1 MDTTTPDK
9 PTTPDR
15 HPKKQSNRSSDEQT
29 NQLSN
34 EQPEKL
40 PDGPTGKASHRTLDK
55 PQDSLPPGYPVEFD
69 VDAVLKDGGTIHIRP
84 IKPDDIDAMKA
95 LYDGLS
101 DTTIYMRFFSP
112 RRTLSDKE
120 WEHFTNVDYTDRLAL
135 VGILDDTIVAV
146 ARYDRIIGTGEAE
159 AAFLVTDK
167 HQGRGIGTIMLE
179 YLAEAARTRGV
190 SEFTADTLPNN
201 RKMLSMF
208 TGAGFDRTAMFADGV
223 VSVSFPIEP
232 TQTSMTAAEERDR
245 IATRQSMLRILRP
258 NSIAVIGASRTPGTI
273 GHELFRNLLAAE
285 FTGPIYPVNPEAL
298 HVGGVRAYHSI
309 MDIPDEVDLAV
320 IAVPAPLVAGVIED
334 CGKKHVGGL
343 VVISAGFA
351 ETGQNGVAAERTLVR
366 RAHIH
371 GMRLVGPN
379 CMGVI
384 NTSPDVSMNAT
395 FAPDQPVRGRVG
407 FSSQSGGLGIAIL
420 AEASERGIGISSF
433 VSMGNKADISGNDLL
448 AYWEDDQETDV
459 ILLYL
464 ESFGNPRVFS
474 TLSRRISRKKPIIAV
489 KAGRTSA
496 GSRGASS
503 HTAALATPDVAVDA
517 LFKQAGVIRVDTL
530 QELFDVAE
538 LLVNQPLPA
547 GKRVAILG
555 NAGGPGVLC
564 SDACEGHGLEVP
576 ELSARTQSVLRS
588 FLPAEAAVGN
598 PVDMVASATADDYRK
613 ALEVL
618 LADEMV
624 DAIIVIFTPPLV
636 TQAGDV
642 AKAITQVAAGSGKPV
657 LANFLTAHGALEALR
672 GTARSIPWYPYP
684 ELAAQAL
691 ARVATYTEWRNT
703 PEGNVPGIDGIDV
716 KSASDL
722 VAEELKANPDGGWLE
737 MSTAAKLLSFYGINV
752 APTISVTSPEKALEA
767 ADRLGYPVVL
777 KVNSTKIVHKS
788 DVGGVAVRLENPDE
802 VSQAYSKMAN
812 ELGST
817 MNGAT
822 VQHMADGVE
831 VIVGA
836 VQDPLFGPLVMFG
849 TGGISVE
856 LLKDRSFSL
865 LPLTDLDV
873 HNLIRST
880 RGSPLLFGYRGAAE
894 CNVLKLEE
902 LIHRFGRMVADI
914 PELLEADLNPVMV
927 STDEAIAVDAKI
939 RMGSPDIRSSPAI
952 RKLKS

>member
-1 MDTTTPDK
+1 MGTAE
-9 PTTPDR
+9 PDR
-15 HPKKQSNRSSDEQT
+15 STDQSAGNA
-29 NQLSN
+29 
-34 EQPEKL
+34 L
-40 PDGPTGKASHRTLDK
+40 PA
-55 PQDSLPPGYPVEFD
+55 GYPIEFD
-69 VDAVLKDGGTIHIRP
+69 VDAVLKDGGTIHVRPIRP
-84 IKPDDIDAMKA
+84 DDVDAMRA

-112 RRTLSDKE
+112 RRNLSDRE
-120 WEHFTNVDYTDRLAL
+120 LERFTNVDYTDRFAL
-135 VGILDDTIVAV
+135 VGILDDAIVAV
-146 ARYDRIIGTGEAE
+146 ARYDRIMGTGEAE

-179 YLAEAARTRGV
+179 YLAEAAHTRGV
-190 SEFTADTLPNN
+190 SEFTADTLPDN

-208 TGAGFDRTAMFADGV
+208 SSAGFDRTATFADGV

-232 TQTSMTAAEERDR
+232 TQASMAAAEERDR
-245 IATRQSMLRILRP
+245 MATRRSMLRILRP
-258 NSIAVIGASRTPGTI
+258 SSIAVIGASRTPGTI

-285 FTGPIYPVNPEAL
+285 FTGPVYPVNPEAI

-309 MDIPDEVDLAV
+309 TDIPDEVDLAV
-320 IAVPAPLVAGVIED
+320 IAVPAQLVAGVIED
-334 CGKKHVGGL
+334 CGKKRIGGL
-343 VVISAGFA
+343 VIISAGFA
-351 ETGQNGVAAERTLVR
+351 ETGQQGIAAEQALVR

-384 NTSPDVSMNAT
+384 NTSPDISMNAT

-448 AYWEDDQETDV
+448 AYWEDDKDTDV

-474 TLSRRISRKKPIIAV
+474 TLSRHISRKKPIVAV

-503 HTAALATPDVAVDA
+503 HTAAMATPDVAVDA

-576 ELSARTQSVLRS
+576 ELSDRTQSVLRS
-588 FLPAEAAVGN
+588 FLPSEAAVGN

-618 LADEMV
+618 LSDEMV

-636 TQAGDV
+636 TPAGDV
-642 AKAITQVAAGSGKPV
+642 AKAIAQVASSSSKPV

-691 ARVATYTEWRNT
+691 ASVANYAEWRKL
-703 PEGNVPGIDGIDV
+703 PEGTVPSIDNIDV
-716 KSASDL
+716 NAASSL
-722 VAEELKANPDGGWLE
+722 IERELQAMPDGGWLD
-737 MSTAAKLLSFYGINV
+737 MSTATELLSFYGIDV
-752 APTISVTSPEKALEA
+752 APTISVKSAVEALEA
-767 ADRLGYPVVL
+767 ASRLGYPVVL
-777 KVNSTKIVHKS
+777 KVNSADIIHKS
-788 DVGGVAVRLENPDE
+788 DVGGVAVHLETPDE
-802 VSQAYSKMAN
+802 VSKAYSKMAGA
-812 ELGST
+812 LGT
-817 MNGAT
+817 KMEGA
-822 VQHMADGVE
+822 VLQKMADGIE

-849 TGGISVE
+849 TGGVSVE

-880 RGSPLLFGYRGAAE
+880 RGSPLLFGYRGSVP
-894 CNVLKLEE
+894 CDIDKLEE
-902 LIHRFGRMVADI
+902 LIHRFGRMVSDI

-927 STDEAIAVDAKI
+927 SANEAIVVDAKI
-939 RMGSPDIRSSPAI
+939 RIGSPAVRPNPAI
-952 RKLKS
+952 RKLRT